1 MKFYINKIFNDEVD
15 DLAHLQFVKYSRG
28 EFKYKAMVAV
38 KAQAKGIFKIGTTA
52 EYGNELVRY
61 LAEKVGDDNV
71 NVSGAL
77 LTTHNLDGEFDYDE
91 KKNALGVKKY
101 LLDREI
107 KGSKIIELLDKFPK
121 CFFGLSMK
129 VGNTDLKIKP
139 KSPKSPKPGNKADSE
154 IKIDFCKLKTD
165 DVELVKNLVFDAD
178 NFKEVRISHTLM
190 INEII
195 VSDELKKEA
204 NGDYAMIKDMAKRKG
219 KIVREMTVDG
229 VESVKEKEFS
239 A

>member
-1 MKFYINKIFNDEVD
+1 MKFYINKIFDDEVD
-15 DLAHLQFVKYSRG
+15 DLAHLQFIKYSRG

-38 KAQAKGIFKIGTTA
+38 KAQAKGIFKVGTTA

-61 LAEKVGDDNV
+61 LAEKVGDDSV
-71 NVSGAL
+71 MVSGVIM
-77 LTTHNLDGEFDYDE
+77 TTQDLDGEFDYDE

-101 LLDREI
+101 VLNREMTGN
-107 KGSKIIELLDKFPK
+107 KLIELLDKFPK

-165 DVELVKNLVFDAD
+165 DKELVDSLLFDVHS
-178 NFKEVRISHTLM
+178 FKEVRVSHTLM
-190 INEII
+190 IDEII

-204 NGDYAMIKDMAKRKG
+204 SGDYAKIKEMAKRKG
-219 KIVREMTVDG
+219 KVVRELMIDG
-229 VESVKEKEFS
+229 VEKVVEKEFE

>member
-1 MKFYINKIFNDEVD
+1 MKFYINKIFDDEVD
-15 DLAHLQFVKYSRG
+15 DLAHIQFIKYSRG

-38 KAQAKGIFKIGTTA
+38 KAQAKGIFKVGTTA

-61 LAEKVGDDNV
+61 LAEKVGDSQV
-71 NVSGAL
+71 KVSGVIM
-77 LTTHNLDGEFDYDE
+77 TTQNLDGEFDYDD

-101 LLDREI
+101 VLDREMT
-107 KGSKIIELLDKFPK
+107 GSKILELLDKFPK

-129 VGNTDLKIKP
+129 VGDTDLKIKP

-165 DVELVKNLVFDAD
+165 DKDLVNGLLFDVKD
-178 NFKEVRISHTLM
+178 FKQVRISHTLM
-190 INEII
+190 IEEIV
-195 VSDELKKEA
+195 VSDELKSEA
-204 NGDYAMIKDMAKRKG
+204 DGDYAKIKEMAKRKG
-219 KIVREMTVDG
+219 RIVRELTVDG
-229 VESVKEKEFS
+229 VEKKVEKEFS

>member
-1 MKFYINKIFNDEVD
+1 MKFFIRKIFEDSIDE
-15 DLAHLQFVKYSRG
+15 LAHIQFIKYSRG
-28 EFKYKAMVAV
+28 EFKYKAMVAI

-61 LAEKVGDDNV
+61 MAEKVGDDEV
-71 NVSGAL
+71 KVSGAL
-77 LTTHNLDGEFDYDE
+77 LTTQNLDGEFEYDE

-101 LLDREI
+101 FLDREMT
-107 KGSKIIELLDKFPK
+107 GSKIIELLDKFPK

-129 VGNTDLKIKP
+129 FENTDLKIKP

-154 IKIDFCKLKTD
+154 IKIDFCKIKTD
-165 DVELVKNLVFDAD
+165 DKELVKSLVFDED
-178 NFKEVRISHTLM
+178 NYKEVRISHTLM
-190 INEII
+190 IDEII

-204 NGDYAMIKDMAKRKG
+204 DGDYAKIKEMAKRKG
-219 KIVREMTVDG
+219 KVVREITVDG
-229 VESVKEKEFS
+229 VEKKKEKEFS